1 MDAHF
6 YQSRCKKEK
15 NRHPLLSVEIL
26 REKNGH
32 PLLSV
37 EILMEKIR
45 TPINF
50 FTRKSGY
57 PFLLLSVEKKWTPT
71 FISRDING
79 EDKDTH
85 KFLH

>member
-26 REKNGH
+26 
-32 PLLSV
+32 
-37 EILMEKIR
+37 MEKIR

-50 FTRKSGY
+50 FTRKSGC
-57 PFLLLSVEKKWTPT
+57 PFLLLSVEKKMDRKKWTPT

>member
-15 NRHPLLSVEIL
+15 N
-26 REKNGH
+26 G
-32 PLLSV
+32 
-37 EILMEKIR
+37 
-45 TPINF
+45 
-50 FTRKSGY
+50 
-57 PFLLLSVEKKWTPT
+57 KKWTPT

-79 EDKDTH
+79 EDEDTH